1 MTWRIVLQR
10 SIDNKSWASMKKDRK
25 LVMADM
31 RRLARLLIAFRE
43 ASNDSKLRGEDMLEQ
58 SRFTQLEEALTS
70 VFSKFK

>member
-1 MTWRIVLQR
+1 
-10 SIDNKSWASMKKDRK
+10 MKKDRK

-43 ASNDSKLRGEDMLEQ
+43 ASNDSKLRGEDMLER